1 MTGEQPILSIRATVP
16 EPEADSFVA
25 EALHDVRVYMQEHD
39 VAPAGPPFSIRRQRG
54 DEVDVEAGWPTAGL
68 LAGTSRIHSGLV
80 PHSLAGRKGVAAL
93 REPALP

>member
-16 EPEADSFVA
+16 ALEADAFTE

-39 VAPAGPPFSIRRQRG
+39 VAPAGPPFAIRRQRG
-54 DEVDVEAGWPTAGL
+54 DDVDIEAGWPIAGPL
-68 LAGTSRIHSGLV
+68 TGTSRIHSGLV
-80 PHSLAGRKGVAAL
+80 PRSLAGRTSVAAL